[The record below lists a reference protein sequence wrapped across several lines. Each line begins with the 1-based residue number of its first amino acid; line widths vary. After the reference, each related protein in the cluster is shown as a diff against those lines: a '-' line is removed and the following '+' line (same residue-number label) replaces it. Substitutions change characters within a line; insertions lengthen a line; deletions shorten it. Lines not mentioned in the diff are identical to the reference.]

1 MNSRAG
7 FEAFPWIWFQ
17 KHPRPFLL
25 TLSGNGT
32 GPLSKPSSGTFCG
45 SLCPMG
51 ATPKLCSLASRLSG
65 PCSVFQLFLSRGT
78 FEPSQGSGEVGSFLV
93 SGKLEELCICPS
105 HVLPHPSPR
114 LMPTVRVKGN
124 AGWTQLGGGGAF
136 PSLPQ
141 AERNEQNC
149 VSTTTPLL
157 RLYLPPAVPFCWSL
171 AAEL

>member
-7 FEAFPWIWFQ
+7 LEAFPWIWFQ

-32 GPLSKPSSGTFCG
+32 GLLSKPSSRTFCG

-51 ATPKLCSLASRLSG
+51 ATPKLCSLASRLPG

-124 AGWTQLGGGGAF
+124 AGWTQLGRGVWGGGVH
-136 PSLPQ
+136 
-141 AERNEQNC
+141 
-149 VSTTTPLL
+149 VSVSG
-157 RLYLPPAVPFCWSL
+157 PAQ
-171 AAEL
+171 